1 MKLRGGSV
9 MPITMMGIG
18 ETMAIKRIKGTD
30 ETRKFLKNLGFVMGE
45 SVTVVS
51 DISGNMILNIKN
63 TRIALDKSM
72 ANRIIV

>member
-1 MKLRGGSV
+1 MKLRGGSF

>member
-1 MKLRGGSV
+1 

-63 TRIALDKSM
+63 TRIAL
-72 ANRIIV
+72 